1 MEYRKL
7 IQFDRVLSLDRRWPL
22 LQRREVLFPETTGS
36 IVHLDLITF
45 HGLAWFFLLFYF
57 LVWKSPMSSVYRLWR
72 PRPRSC
78 SSQVQCQLLQ
88 SLDQRRQ
95 RHKHLRNE
103 WMMQRE
109 DWDVMNT
116 QLWPGNEGGTF
127 QVSDHSWGQSTL
139 LQSEKPLTLNKTH
152 TAILRLNRRW
162 IKHAE
167 SFALP
172 GYKLNLI
179 DNQSSIRSL
188 IFNVMSVS
196 VSILLPGGITKVG
209 SWTYKSGVQERS
221 WDWN

>member
-1 MEYRKL
+1 MA
-7 IQFDRVLSLDRRWPL
+7 FT
-22 LQRREVLFPETTGS
+22 PEKRSFVSRNNWIHCPPGS
-36 IVHLDLITF
+36 YYFSWSGMI
-45 HGLAWFFLLFYF
+45 FFLLFYF
-57 LVWKSPMSSVYRLWR
+57 LLWKSPVSSVYRLWR
-72 PRPRSC
+72 LRPWSC

-95 RHKHLRNE
+95 WHKHLRNE

-109 DWDVMNT
+109 DWDVMDT

-127 QVSDHSWGQSTL
+127 QVSDHSWGESTL
-139 LQSEKPLTLNKTH
+139 LQSEKSLTLNKTH

-196 VSILLPGGITKVG
+196 VSILPPGGITKVG